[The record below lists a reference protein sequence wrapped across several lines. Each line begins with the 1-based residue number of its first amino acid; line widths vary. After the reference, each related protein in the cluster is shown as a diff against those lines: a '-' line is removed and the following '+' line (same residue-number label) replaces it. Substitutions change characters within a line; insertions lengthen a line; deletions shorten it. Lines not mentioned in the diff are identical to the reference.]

1 MSRTR
6 FELTIDV
13 TTASPLHSGGIDEEV
28 DRSAATQDRKYTPR
42 GFARNGD
49 QSPVL
54 TGRSIKGAVRAACQ
68 DVAVIDPDLWS
79 DIASL
84 WGGIEEAAS
93 LTFHSI
99 EIPEDRVS
107 QRPGIAVDRYWGT
120 AADTAL
126 FAHEILPSGTSLTL
140 RITGE
145 SRDEEHLERIRKL
158 LSLILALFQA
168 ERIVLGGRKNAGW
181 GRVTLAQLKEDSGS
195 DPWEYSEYALDSR
208 DALIEWLSERPTTTK
223 IEPLD
228 GAFPTPIRVTI
239 GWESPTGILVAE
251 ARRET
256 NDGREGSED
265 AASPRSESDAQVSKE
280 SDTQRVSLPTP
291 STTVSS
297 SPKPGPRPAPPP
309 RKAEAE
315 KHARKKDKEEK
326 TPEPTRGF
334 KDTPQALNDEDAY
347 KEAYDKL
354 PLVLPGSSIRGALR
368 SRASRIART
377 ILAQRA
383 AQGNTEAQKA
393 WSKVSDWSN
402 TGIHSQLAED
412 LPLVQDLFGSTEQ
425 SGAVSVFDCE
435 TCETNELLDSE
446 TNEAL
451 DCETNERLDS
461 ETRKSAEPLPITHNA
476 GDRWTGGVADGA
488 LFSEEIYP
496 KAQWKP
502 LVLEFNPE
510 RMKSKDKNRQHAAWC
525 LLGLVLAELATG
537 SLPLGSRSTRGLGAV
552 RVCGIRIEGGPLG
565 FLSEEPIVIHPK
577 HDAQS
582 EKSMGDRG
590 AQIAGRLLEHLRS
603 IHIDPNSCAGKDW
616 TGWSSYL
623 IEPSSSS
630 ERSKS

>member
-49 QSPVL
+49 QSPIL

-68 DVAVIDPDLWS
+68 DAAVIDPDLCS
-79 DIASL
+79 DIANL

-99 EIPEDRVS
+99 EIPEDRIS

-181 GRVTLAQLKEDSGS
+181 GRVTLAQLKEDSDS

-256 NDGREGSED
+256 NDEREGSED

-280 SDTQRVSLPTP
+280 SDTQRLSLPT
-291 STTVSS
+291 SSATVSA
-297 SPKPGPRPAPPP
+297 SPKPGPRPAPLP

-393 WSKVSDWSN
+393 WSKVADWSN

-435 TCETNELLDSE
+435 TCETNE
-446 TNEAL
+446 
-451 DCETNERLDS
+451 RLDS
-461 ETRKSAEPLPITHNA
+461 ETRKSAEPLTITHNA

-582 EKSMGDRG
+582 EKSVGDRG
-590 AQIAGRLLEHLRS
+590 AQIAGMLLEHLRS
-603 IHIDPNSCAGKDW
+603 IHIEPNSCAGEDW
-616 TGWSSYL
+616 KGWSSYL
-623 IEPSSSS
+623 IEPSPSS

>member
-6 FELTIDV
+6 FELTINV

-28 DRSAATQDRKYTPR
+28 DRSASTQDRKYTPR
-42 GFARNGD
+42 GFARRGVKH
-49 QSPVL
+49 PVL

-68 DVAVIDPDLWS
+68 DLAVTDPDLWS
-79 DIASL
+79 DIANL

-99 EIPEDRVS
+99 EIPEDRIS

-126 FAHEILPSGTSLTL
+126 FAHEILPSGNPLTL

-158 LSLILALFQA
+158 LSLILALFKA
-168 ERIVLGGRKNAGW
+168 ERVVLGGRKNAGW
-181 GRVTLAQLKEDSGS
+181 GRVTLAHPDEGSGS

-208 DALIEWLSERPTTTK
+208 DALIEWLSERPTATK

-256 NDGREGSED
+256 NNEPEGSED
-265 AASPRSESDAQVSKE
+265 AASTRSESEAQVSKE
-280 SDTQRVSLPTP
+280 SDTQRLSLPTS
-291 STTVSS
+291 STTMSA
-297 SPKPGPRPAPPP
+297 SPKPGPRPAPLPG
-309 RKAEAE
+309 KAEAE

-326 TPEPTRGF
+326 KPEPTRGF

-347 KEAYDKL
+347 REAYDKL
-354 PLVLPGSSIRGALR
+354 PLVLPGSSIRGVLR

-383 AQGNTEAQKA
+383 AQGNAEAQKA

-435 TCETNELLDSE
+435 TCETNERLDSE

-451 DCETNERLDS
+451 DCETYEPFDS
-461 ETRKSAEPLPITHNA
+461 ETRKSAEPLTITHNA

-582 EKSMGDRG
+582 EKSVGDHG
-590 AQIAGRLLEHLRS
+590 AQIAGMLLEHLRS
-603 IHIDPNSCAGKDW
+603 IHIEPNSCAGEDW
-616 TGWSSYL
+616 KGWSSYL
-623 IEPSSSS
+623 IEPSSS

>member
-6 FELTIDV
+6 FELTIYV

-28 DRSAATQDRKYTPR
+28 DRSASTQDRKYTPR
-42 GFARNGD
+42 GFARRGVEH
-49 QSPVL
+49 PVL

-68 DVAVIDPDLWS
+68 DLAVTDPDLWS
-79 DIASL
+79 DIANL

-93 LTFHSI
+93 LTFHSV
-99 EIPEDRVS
+99 EIPEERIA

-126 FAHEILPSGTSLTL
+126 FAHEILPSGNPLTL

-158 LSLILALFQA
+158 LSLILALFKA
-168 ERIVLGGRKNAGW
+168 ERVVLGGRKNAGW
-181 GRVTLAQLKEDSGS
+181 GRVTLGHPDEDSGNS
-195 DPWEYSEYALDSR
+195 PWKYSEYVLDSR
-208 DALIEWLSERPTTTK
+208 DALIEWLSERPTARN
-223 IEPLD
+223 IEPL
-228 GAFPTPIRVTI
+228 GVAFATPIRITI
-239 GWESPTGILVAE
+239 DWESPTGILVAKT
-251 ARRET
+251 RRET
-256 NDGREGSED
+256 NDEPKGSED
-265 AASPRSESDAQVSKE
+265 AASTRSQSEAQKSKE
-280 SDTQRVSLPTP
+280 DDTQRLTICDS
-291 STTVSS
+291 STAGAA
-297 SPKPGPRPAPPP
+297 SPKPGPPPTHAPGKAALG
-309 RKAEAE
+309 KAEPG
-315 KHARKKDKEEK
+315 KHAQKKDTEEK
-326 TPEPTRGF
+326 KPEPTRGF
-334 KDTPQALNDEDAY
+334 KDTPQALNNEDAY

-383 AQGNTEAQKA
+383 AQENTEAQKA

-402 TGIHSQLAED
+402 TGVHSQLAED
-412 LPLVQDLFGSTEQ
+412 PPLVQDLFGSPER
-425 SGAVSVFDCE
+425 SGAVSVFDCQTCE
-435 TCETNELLDSE
+435 TSEPLNCETNEPLDSE
-446 TNEAL
+446 TK
-451 DCETNERLDS
+451 
-461 ETRKSAEPLPITHNA
+461 KSAEPLTITHNA
-476 GDRWTGGVADGA
+476 GDRWTGGVADRA

-496 KAQWKP
+496 DAQWNP

-565 FLSEEPIVIHPK
+565 FLSEEPIVILPK

-582 EKSMGDRG
+582 DKCVGDPG
-590 AQIAGRLLEHLRS
+590 AQIAGMLLEHLRS
-603 IHIDPNSCAGKDW
+603 IHIEPNSCAGDDW
-616 TGWSSYL
+616 KGWSSYL
-623 IEPSSSS
+623 IEPSFSS

>member
-49 QSPVL
+49 QSPIL

-79 DIASL
+79 DIANL

-265 AASPRSESDAQVSKE
+265 AASPRSESEAQVSKE
-280 SDTQRVSLPTP
+280 SDTQRVSLPTS
-291 STTVSS
+291 STTVSA
-297 SPKPGPRPAPPP
+297 SPKPGPRPAPLPG
-309 RKAEAE
+309 KAEAE

-347 KEAYDKL
+347 NEAYDKL
-354 PLVLPGSSIRGALR
+354 PLVLPGSSIRGVLR

-383 AQGNTEAQKA
+383 AQGNAEAQKA

-435 TCETNELLDSE
+435 TCETNEPLDSE
-446 TNEAL
+446 TSKL
-451 DCETNERLDS
+451 V
-461 ETRKSAEPLPITHNA
+461 KPLTITHNA

-496 KAQWKP
+496 AAQWKP

-582 EKSMGDRG
+582 EKSVGDQG
-590 AQIAGRLLEHLRS
+590 AQIAGMLLEHLRS
-603 IHIDPNSCAGKDW
+603 IHIEPNSCAGEDW
-616 TGWSSYL
+616 KGWSSYL
-623 IEPSSSS
+623 IEPSSS